1 MNPADFQPAS
11 AALYQEAIARFRALF
26 DEAVAAGEPEPAAMT
41 LATADAESR
50 ISARI
55 VLLKIVDERGFVFFT
70 NYDSAKAAQLAAHP
84 HAALCM
90 LWKTLRDGVQ
100 VRVEG
105 VVEKAGAAESDEYF
119 ASRARASRIGAWAS
133 LQSETLPERAELEAR
148 VAAMEQRFAGGDV
161 PRPENWGGYRLVP
174 DRIELWFGQRA
185 RLHDRELYEANAGVW
200 SKRLL
205 YP

>member
-1 MNPADFQPAS
+1 
-11 AALYQEAIARFRALF
+11 
-26 DEAVAAGEPEPAAMT
+26 MT